1 MAASAGLA
9 WSLANGITEE
19 QYYKNL
25 AEALTIATS
34 KGMSDTAIA
43 KEMEKYGISAKDLA
57 TATGVSTEVVQTKI
71 DAATKPGLLET
82 PDVATPEAP
91 TGGGGLLTTP
101 TVTAPAVTAP
111 VVTAPVTAPVVTTPE
126 VKLPTTPITI
136 NAPPVTA
143 PVVTAPVVTAP
154 VVTTPAVTAGGGG
167 LLTTATPTRSARDQS
182 LVDFFTA
189 NQSKYDLG
197 TFKTELDKLGYT
209 AEDVARVTGTPLAE
223 VKRQYEVAVSTPT
236 TPYKPYVAPATP
248 ATPVTPT
255 TPVTPP
261 VVTPPVVTAPVTPTT
276 PTRSLALT
284 WSLNNGLTE
293 EQYYKK
299 VREDYKRAV
308 DLKLT
313 DAQIKSTM
321 EQYGIS
327 AADLATATGSDLKTV
342 EERVT
347 KAVPKTPEEIA
358 YDKAAKAELAAR
370 EAKAAAEKK
379 ANDAAWAEKQR
390 LNKIA
395 DEEQQRKNALDY
407 AAQQKALADAERAK
421 LDALRTPET
430 NPFINAGPINPEL
443 PPSQVGFTQPTQ
455 PETGPLTFEE
465 NLKNYQSIPVGAQY
479 NPYAVGGTGSPY
491 SQIMGQAKPLGNPYA
506 NALAG
511 QSMGGFNPALYAQAA
526 ATYKAEAD
534 AAAAAAAADPGQISD
549 GLAKGGMVH
558 GGLMFGP
565 NPAGPDD
572 GAVNLDLG
580 EYVIKKSSVNKYGK
594 GLLDMINQG
603 KIPAKKIRSLLD

>member
-1 MAASAGLA
+1 MASAGLA
-9 WSLANGITEE
+9 WSLANGITEA
-19 QYYKNL
+19 QYYENL
-25 AEALTIATS
+25 RNSLINATQS
-34 KGMSDTAIA
+34 GVSDATIA
-43 KEMEKYGISAKDLA
+43 KEMEKYGISAADLA
-57 TATGVSTEVVQTKI
+57 KATGVETKVVQDRI
-71 DAATKPGLLET
+71 DTVTTPGLLDTAEDVIT
-82 PDVATPEAP
+82 PPATSGAKTVTAAP
-91 TGGGGLLTTP
+91 TGGGGLLTPDAVTP
-101 TVTAPAVTAP
+101 VPPVAVAPVTPAVTAPAVTTPA
-111 VVTAPVTAPVVTTPE
+111 VTTPAVTTPAVTTPVVTTPE

-136 NAPPVTA
+136 NSPGLVTPTA

-154 VVTTPAVTAGGGG
+154 
-167 LLTTATPTRSARDQS
+167 
-182 LVDFFTA
+182 
-189 NQSKYDLG
+189 
-197 TFKTELDKLGYT
+197 
-209 AEDVARVTGTPLAE
+209 
-223 VKRQYEVAVSTPT
+223 
-236 TPYKPYVAPATP
+236 ATP
-248 ATPVTPT
+248 ATP
-255 TPVTPP
+255 
-261 VVTPPVVTAPVTPTT
+261 AA
-276 PTRSLALT
+276 PTRSAGLA
-284 WSLNNGLTE
+284 WSLANGITE
-293 EQYYKK
+293 QQYYKK
-299 VREDYKRAV
+299 VADDYKRAV
-308 DLKLT
+308 SEGLT
-313 DAQIKSTM
+313 DAQIRSTM
-321 EQYGIS
+321 DQYGIS
-327 AADLATATGSDLKTV
+327 AADLATATGSDVKKV

-347 KAVPKTPEEIA
+347 AAVPTTPAEIA
-358 YDKAAKAELAAR
+358 YDKAAKEELAKR
-370 EAKAAAEKK
+370 QAAADAEKK

-390 LNKIA
+390 QNKIA
-395 DEEQQRKNALDY
+395 WEEQQKKNALDY

-421 LDALRTPET
+421 LDALRTPAT

-443 PPSQVGFTQPTQ
+443 PPGQVGFTQPTQ

-491 SQIMGQAKPLGNPYA
+491 SQIMSQAKPLGNPYA

-565 NPAGPDD
+565 DPAGPDD
-572 GAVNLDLG
+572 GAVNLDIG

>member
-1 MAASAGLA
+1 LN
-9 WSLANGITEE
+9 NGITE
-19 QYYKNL
+19 
-25 AEALTIATS
+25 A
-34 KGMSDTAIA
+34 
-43 KEMEKYGISAKDLA
+43 
-57 TATGVSTEVVQTKI
+57 
-71 DAATKPGLLET
+71 
-82 PDVATPEAP
+82 
-91 TGGGGLLTTP
+91 
-101 TVTAPAVTAP
+101 
-111 VVTAPVTAPVVTTPE
+111 
-126 VKLPTTPITI
+126 
-136 NAPPVTA
+136 
-143 PVVTAPVVTAP
+143 
-154 VVTTPAVTAGGGG
+154 
-167 LLTTATPTRSARDQS
+167 
-182 LVDFFTA
+182 
-189 NQSKYDLG
+189 
-197 TFKTELDKLGYT
+197 
-209 AEDVARVTGTPLAE
+209 
-223 VKRQYEVAVSTPT
+223 
-236 TPYKPYVAPATP
+236 
-248 ATPVTPT
+248 
-255 TPVTPP
+255 
-261 VVTPPVVTAPVTPTT
+261 
-276 PTRSLALT
+276 
-284 WSLNNGLTE
+284 
-293 EQYYKK
+293 QYYKK
-299 VREDYKRAV
+299 VAEDYKRAV

-321 EQYGIS
+321 DQYGIS
-327 AADLATATGSDLKTV
+327 AADLAIATGSDVKKV

-358 YDKAAKAELAAR
+358 YDKAAKEELAVR

-379 ANDAAWAEKQR
+379 LNEEKYKEQQR
-390 LNKIA
+390 LNKLA
-395 DEEQQRKNALDY
+395 DEEQKRKNQLAYEEQQRKAALDL

-421 LDALRTPET
+421 LDALRTPAT

-443 PPSQVGFTQPTQ
+443 PPGQVGFTQPTQ

-491 SQIMGQAKPLGNPYA
+491 SQIMSQAKPLGNPYA

-580 EYVIKKSSVNKYGK
+580 EYVVKRSSVNKYGK